1 MTDILT
7 WESDEIRELFD
18 QLKKIEEEI
27 NLAKENYH
35 PSIASDYYLTGEDVR
50 RILHIS
56 VRTLQNL
63 RDTRQIPYTVIGGK
77 YLYPEEELL
86 KAMKKN
92 YRNCRHQK

>member
-18 QLKKIEEEI
+18 QLKKIEEGI

-50 RILHIS
+50 RILHICFCAEILD
-56 VRTLQNL
+56 VVDEQRRH
-63 RDTRQIPYTVIGGK
+63 RDRDQRIGDA
-77 YLYPEEELL
+77 PERNVGQRR
-86 KAMKKN
+86 KKH
-92 YRNCRHQK
+92 R

>member
-18 QLKKIEEEI
+18 QLKKIEEGI

-35 PSIASDYYLTGEDVR
+35 PSIAS
-50 RILHIS
+50 
-56 VRTLQNL
+56 
-63 RDTRQIPYTVIGGK
+63 VIGGK